1 MSIYIFRQ
9 IMTRPLGGIAYDEDA
24 ALYVG
29 ADYPEGTDHETE
41 VYLIDAVKS
50 SWEDRKR
57 EARVAA
63 WRIHQLM
70 ENFQVTDKATGE
82 LRPVKYS
89 DIVILTRSVRG
100 FADVFTEVLNEEGI
114 PAYAGTREGYF
125 SALEVGTMLDYLRVL
140 DNRRQDLPLTAV
152 LRSPIGRCTDEE
164 LAKVKSEFPD
174 IRFFEAVEKYRTE
187 GEDENLRR
195 KMEQCMGVNGQA
207 S

>member
-1 MSIYIFRQ
+1 M
-9 IMTRPLGGIAYDEDA
+9 
-24 ALYVG
+24 
-29 ADYPEGTDHETE
+29 
-41 VYLIDAVKS
+41 
-50 SWEDRKR
+50 
-57 EARVAA
+57 
-63 WRIHQLM
+63 
-70 ENFQVTDKATGE
+70 TDKATGE

-187 GEDENLRR
+187 GEDENR
-195 KMEQCMGVNGQA
+195 CV
-207 S
+207 